1 MLRKIK
7 KLSFNARLVIV
18 MNLSMAVIM
27 LAAGGLFSWSLLK
40 NFDKSL
46 EHEILVESKIIHQ
59 AIRRFGEKKE
69 IVQEFISDIA
79 NNDDAVKSIEVLY
92 SSETVAS
99 FSKDQDM
106 ANLSTKEFKQNDA
119 TVKIQFT
126 YDLLRKEK
134 TESLASL
141 VFYMCFAMVFFSVVL
156 FFISRKLIQPLQ
168 DVAHVLT
175 DATKSTG
182 EHALKLKEMSASVE
196 SSGNIIDSGSEDTTS
211 SMRGLTE
218 AIEKSAGELKKCL
231 QLANAVNSKADQG
244 TGVMNRLVNSMEVIE
259 EANKKLNE
267 LGSIFEEISS
277 KTSVINDIVFKTQ
290 LLSFNAS
297 IEAARAGQHGR
308 GFSVVAEEIGN
319 LAQMSGK
326 SATEISNL
334 LSSSEEHVK
343 DIISGTDEKIAEG
356 RNVSLEA
363 LQSFDDIRRDIGE
376 ITDSIGEVTQNS
388 EGQESVIKNTLDTM
402 VDMKETVLEQGIF
415 TRSIGKSAAVINEQS
430 DVLNETQRKVA
441 NVIFGGEEAYAK
453 RKLKKEKVL
462 NLVSKMKNK
471 DAA

>member
-1 MLRKIK
+1 MLQRLK

-18 MNLSMAVIM
+18 MNLSMAFIM
-27 LAAGGLFSWSLLK
+27 LAAGGLFSWRLLQ

-59 AIRRFGEKKE
+59 AISRFGEKKE
-69 IVQEFISDIA
+69 LIQEFISDIA
-79 NNDDAVKSIEVLY
+79 NNDDAVKAIEVFY
-92 SSETVAS
+92 SSEKVAS
-99 FSKDQDM
+99 FTKKSKM
-106 ANLSTKEFKQNDA
+106 ENLSTKDFKQNDVV
-119 TVKIQFT
+119 VKIQFT
-126 YDLLRKEK
+126 YDLLKAEK
-134 TESLASL
+134 TESISSL
-141 VFYMCFAMVFFSVVL
+141 VFYMCFAMVFFSAVL
-156 FFISRKLIQPLQ
+156 FFISKSLIKPLHE
-168 DVAHVLT
+168 VVHVLT
-175 DATKSTG
+175 EVTESTG
-182 EHALKLKEMSASVE
+182 EHANKLKEMSASVQ
-196 SSGNIIDSGSEDTTS
+196 SSGNMIDTGSEHTTS

-218 AIEKSAGELKKCL
+218 AIEKSAEELKKCL
-231 QLANAVNSKADQG
+231 QLANAVNTKADQG
-244 TGVMNRLVNSMEVIE
+244 TGVMKRLVDSMEVIE

-343 DIISGTDEKIAEG
+343 NIISGTDEKIAEG
-356 RNVSLEA
+356 RSVSLEA

-376 ITDSIGEVTQNS
+376 ITESIGEVTQNS
-388 EGQESVIKNTLDTM
+388 EGQESVIKTTLDTM
-402 VDMKETVLEQGIF
+402 VEMKETVMEQGIF
-415 TRSIGKSAAVINEQS
+415 TRSIGKSANVIKEQS
-430 DVLNETQRKVA
+430 DVLSKTQKKVA
-441 NVIFGGEEAYAK
+441 KVIFGGEELSGK
-453 RKLKKEKVL
+453 DVNKEKL
-462 NLVSKMKNK
+462 LSLVDKMKNK
-471 DAA
+471 EAA